1 MNFITSSSHLLKHL
15 QSISGVL
22 STNSTLPILD
32 NFLFS
37 IVGNELTVCASD
49 LETTMMTKLQ
59 VQSENDG
66 KIAMPAKLI
75 LEVLKSMPDQ
85 PCTIKV
91 NQANFSIE
99 IVYDNGKSKMPG
111 FNGEEFP
118 KLPKTN
124 YNSSIELTGEL
135 LSRAINKTIF
145 ATGVEDM
152 RPTMTGVY
160 CQFSP
165 EDITFVATDAHKLVR
180 YRRSDI
186 TTTSSAAFILPKKPL
201 NLLKANL
208 KGEESVT
215 LEYNESNALFTFGD
229 IILVCRLIEGKYP
242 NYEAVIPKEN
252 PNVLTI
258 DRLQFL
264 SSLKRV
270 AIFSNKT
277 THQVKLKL
285 AGSELSLFAEDI
297 DFSNEAS
304 ERLTCNYDGDDLEI
318 GFNSRFLVEMLASID
333 TEVVKLAMSEP
344 SRAGL
349 LMPVNGENDKED
361 IEKHFGIEI
370 WNNHKQVVEKA
381 KPELLTVENADE
393 KERPIITAISD
404 FAVDPLLF

>member
-145 ATGVEDM
+145 
-152 RPTMTGVY
+152 
-160 CQFSP
+160 
-165 EDITFVATDAHKLVR
+165 
-180 YRRSDI
+180 
-186 TTTSSAAFILPKKPL
+186 
-201 NLLKANL
+201 
-208 KGEESVT
+208 
-215 LEYNESNALFTFGD
+215 
-229 IILVCRLIEGKYP
+229 
-242 NYEAVIPKEN
+242 
-252 PNVLTI
+252 
-258 DRLQFL
+258 
-264 SSLKRV
+264 
-270 AIFSNKT
+270 
-277 THQVKLKL
+277 
-285 AGSELSLFAEDI
+285 
-297 DFSNEAS
+297 
-304 ERLTCNYDGDDLEI
+304 
-318 GFNSRFLVEMLASID
+318 
-333 TEVVKLAMSEP
+333 
-344 SRAGL
+344 
-349 LMPVNGENDKED
+349 
-361 IEKHFGIEI
+361 
-370 WNNHKQVVEKA
+370 
-381 KPELLTVENADE
+381 
-393 KERPIITAISD
+393 
-404 FAVDPLLF
+404 